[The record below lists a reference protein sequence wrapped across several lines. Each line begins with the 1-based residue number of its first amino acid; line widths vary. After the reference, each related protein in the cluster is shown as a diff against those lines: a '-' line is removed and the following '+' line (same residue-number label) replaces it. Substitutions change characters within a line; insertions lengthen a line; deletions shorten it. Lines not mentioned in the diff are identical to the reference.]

1 MRRRR
6 VYSDVVR
13 ARLVEVV
20 LAGGSVLGAARMLG
34 VPLTTAQ
41 YWWQRAGVGKALRM
55 GRGGLA
61 GPPLSSLPVSG
72 EVRGRYLSAADRAV
86 IQAGVASRF
95 SLARIGALIGR
106 DKSVISR
113 ELTRN
118 RGSDGVYL
126 AREAEHAATSRRARP
141 KRSKLHANPAL
152 GRRIEAWMDDGWS
165 PGLIAHLLAVDAGAD
180 QTGRVSHETI
190 YRALYVQG
198 RGELRQDLARKL
210 STGRTQRKPR
220 GSGDHRGGVSYK
232 QAFTIA
238 DRPPE
243 AVDRAVP
250 GHWEGDLIMGTGNRS
265 AIGTLV
271 ERSTRFVI
279 LLHLP
284 GRHTADEVATAM
296 IDRMGELPEHL
307 RRSITWDRGPELAQY
322 ERIQLA
328 LRTPVFFADP
338 HSPWQ
343 RGSNENTNR
352 LLRFWFTKGTD
363 LTAWDADAL
372 RRVQDTLNRRPRPT
386 LDYRSPA
393 QALNEL
399 LRTTKVATTP

>member
-6 VYSDVVR
+6 VYSGSVR
-13 ARLVEVV
+13 ERFVEVV

-34 VPLTTAQ
+34 VPLSTAQ
-41 YWWQRAGVGKALRM
+41 YWWQRAGVGKPLRM
-55 GRGGLA
+55 GGRGGLA
-61 GPPLSSLPVSG
+61 DLSPPSPPPMEG
-72 EVRGRYLSAADRAV
+72 RGRYLSAADRAV
-86 IQAGVASRF
+86 IQAGMASRF
-95 SLARIGALIGR
+95 TLARIGVLIGR

-118 RGSDGVYL
+118 RGPDGIYR
-126 AREAEHAATSRRARP
+126 ARVAELAATAARARP
-141 KRSKLHANPAL
+141 KRSKLDANPAMA
-152 GRRIEAWMDDGWS
+152 RRIEAWMDDGWS
-165 PGLIAHLLAVDAGAD
+165 PGLIAHMLAVDAGDD

-198 RGELRQDLARKL
+198 RGVLRQDLARKL
-210 STGRTQRKPR
+210 STGRTSRKPR
-220 GSGDHRGGVSYK
+220 GTVDRRGRTLYED
-232 QAFTIA
+232 AFRIS

-243 AVDRAVP
+243 VADRAVP
-250 GHWEGDLIMGTGNRS
+250 GHWEGDLIMGQGNRS

-271 ERSTRFVI
+271 ERTTRFVI

-296 IDRMGELPEHL
+296 INRMSELPDHL
-307 RRSITWDRGPELAQY
+307 RRSITWDRGVELADY
-322 ERIQLA
+322 ARIQLA
-328 LRTPVFFADP
+328 LQAPVYFCDP

-363 LTAWDADAL
+363 LKAWDPAGL

-386 LDYRSPA
+386 LDYRTPA

-399 LRTTKVATTP
+399 LTRQVATTT